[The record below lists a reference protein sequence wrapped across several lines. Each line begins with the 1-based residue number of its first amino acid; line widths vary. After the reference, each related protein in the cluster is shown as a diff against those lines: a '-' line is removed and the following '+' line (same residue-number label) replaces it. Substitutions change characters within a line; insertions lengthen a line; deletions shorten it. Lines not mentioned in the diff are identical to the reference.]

1 LPSGQKLPQTEGDPD
16 AFDTTIQDSQFRSIQ
31 EENFEE
37 SIPHSKK
44 PSISESIEVNK

>member
-1 LPSGQKLPQTEGDPD
+1 ME
-16 AFDTTIQDSQFRSIQ
+16 TTNQSQFKSIQ

-44 PSISESIEVNK
+44 QSISESMEIGHQMNNKQSIYQQTMQ